1 MLIAFHKPFGV
12 LSQFTG
18 DGSSNRALAEFDFP
32 KNVWPIGRLDAD
44 SEGLLLLSDEPEWN
58 EQLLHPR
65 HAHEREY
72 WAQVEKIP
80 TPESLQKLEKG
91 VLIQGRKTLPCRAW
105 LLESQPEA
113 ESRAGVS
120 PAHVGEA
127 DELLA
132 LTRSLG
138 RRDACPTLIPPR
150 NPPIRFR
157 KSVPDCWIGLE
168 LVEGKNRQVRRMTA
182 VIGHPTLRLIR
193 VRIGN
198 FWLGEL
204 PPGQWRILNE
214 QERALIDAAGLQR

>member
-18 DGSSNRALAEFDFP
+18 DGSPNRTLAEFGFP
-32 KNVWPIGRLDAD
+32 KNVYPIGRLDSD

-58 EQLLHPR
+58 EKLLHPR
-65 HAHEREY
+65 NAHEREY

-80 TPESLQKLEKG
+80 TPESLKKLEKG
-91 VLIQGRKTLPCRAW
+91 VLLQGRKTLPCRAW
-105 LLESQPEA
+105 LLVPQPEVVA
-113 ESRAGVS
+113 S
-120 PAHVGEA
+120 
-127 DELLA
+127 
-132 LTRSLG
+132 SLRLETIG
-138 RRDACPTLIPPR
+138 AQRRHYTIPPR

-182 VIGHPTLRLIR
+182 TIGHPTLRLVR
-193 VRIGN
+193 ARIGN
-198 FWLGEL
+198 FWLGDL
-204 PPGQWRILNE
+204 LAGQWRILNE